1 MEQSSAYLYCAAP
14 NLTAVTDLF
23 ESWFP
28 KTAAGMNK
36 TLEQV
41 FRERADAEE
50 PSFLESQ
57 DGSEALRLGS
67 SCLGKSRTAV
77 VTPS

>member
-1 MEQSSAYLYCAAP
+1 
-14 NLTAVTDLF
+14 
-23 ESWFP
+23 
-28 KTAAGMNK
+28 MNK

-57 DGSEALRLGS
+57 DGSEALRLGT